1 MSTNNCL
8 VLLFRWATRY
18 DEGNDT
24 VKDRIIQFAALKLRA
39 GRNWLGDGLDNTEKL
54 ACLAQRLP
62 IEFHS
67 VTYAS
72 KEIELKLVEGH
83 MRILLRVDA
92 GFESLTTVSAS
103 EPLLSEA
110 AYWMMNTDT
119 TFNAAEMLKSCLD
132 GYAIH
137 KGDRGELLVMLLF
150 ILARDRAIGHPD
162 DYGRPVSRRR
172 WCSVPNFMN
181 ALFKFKR
188 DPLQGLFTQSKIFFN
203 HWVKVHQYAI
213 VNVEYLA

>member
-1 MSTNNCL
+1 MKEMILSKIESFNLLLLNS
-8 VLLFRWATRY
+8 VLGGTGWAT
-18 DEGNDT
+18 DSIT
-24 VKDRIIQFAALKLRA
+24 PKSWLALHN
-39 GRNWLGDGLDNTEKL
+39 GY
-54 ACLAQRLP
+54 
-62 IEFHS
+62 S

-83 MRILLRVDA
+83 MRILLPVDA

-162 DYGRPVSRRR
+162 NYGRPVSRRR
-172 WCSVPNFMN
+172 
-181 ALFKFKR
+181 
-188 DPLQGLFTQSKIFFN
+188 
-203 HWVKVHQYAI
+203 
-213 VNVEYLA
+213 